1 MSKPRKMLCD
11 LEAPYTQSLMRLIE
25 TQSKATLANW
35 ALDYAERHYLPIYAA
50 HFPQDLRPREAPA
63 ARDWLAGRVKLPALK
78 PLILAAHAAAREAE
92 AVPPAQAGPRA
103 PSPRLPRRST
113 ALRTRSEL
121 ASRRR
126 RSGLRNLRHPGRP
139 IPLRTSFR

>member
-50 HFPQDLRPREAPA
+50 HFPQD
-63 ARDWLAGRVKLPALK
+63 
-78 PLILAAHAAAREAE
+78 
-92 AVPPAQAGPRA
+92 
-103 PSPRLPRRST
+103 S
-113 ALRTRSEL
+113 
-121 ASRRR
+121 SRR
-126 RSGLRNLRHPGRP
+126 N
-139 IPLRTSFR
+139 FRK